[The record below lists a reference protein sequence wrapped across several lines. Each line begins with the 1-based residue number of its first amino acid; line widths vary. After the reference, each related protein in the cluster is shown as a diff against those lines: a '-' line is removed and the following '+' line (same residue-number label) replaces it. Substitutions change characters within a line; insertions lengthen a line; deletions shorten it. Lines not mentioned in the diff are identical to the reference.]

1 MFSRHLVQIY
11 LPIIDSII
19 LLRSLNLEFL
29 MMESPASS
37 RAHVKRNLW
46 KAFLQTLKLS
56 WLNLSNPS
64 LFPFFTPVD
73 PSSLELRAW
82 EGMNRSRLHL
92 SLGLRVLAFFFL
104 IARWSSSCQCSWFQ
118 TWWGCQLLGVLG
130 AESLEICF
138 NTFLKFHLTWD
149 LLEAGVSIMR
159 KSRFNECS
167 KIIESIH
174 VVLAWAAALQSVAV
188 RRSTCND
195 VSGPLFS
202 PLFFFHFPF
211 SVATFSHRRSAR
223 IKKLI

>member
-1 MFSRHLVQIY
+1 MVQSIICSKSLFSRHLVQIY

-138 NTFLKFHLTWD
+138 NTFLKFHLTWA

-174 VVLAWAAALQSVAV
+174 VVFYIRNHFIRKSAWISKK
-188 RRSTCND
+188 
-195 VSGPLFS
+195 
-202 PLFFFHFPF
+202 
-211 SVATFSHRRSAR
+211 
-223 IKKLI
+223 IKKKSKKLGRLRYKYP

>member
-1 MFSRHLVQIY
+1 MTKAKNSYSVLKRYRRRQSTYFCPNFRKWSKVLIFLKSMFSRHLVQIY

-19 LLRSLNLEFL
+19 LLQSFDFDFL
-29 MMESPASS
+29 MIESPASS
-37 RAHVKRNLW
+37 KDHVQRNLW

-104 IARWSSSCQCSWFQ
+104 IARWSSSCQ
-118 TWWGCQLLGVLG
+118 LLGVLV
-130 AESLEICF
+130 AESLRICF
-138 NTFLKFHLTWD
+138 NTFLKFHLTWS

-167 KIIESIH
+167 KIIESII
-174 VVLAWAAALQSVAV
+174 LNQL
-188 RRSTCND
+188 T
-195 VSGPLFS
+195 VSECPWW
-202 PLFFFHFPF
+202 
-211 SVATFSHRRSAR
+211 R
-223 IKKLI
+223 

>member
-92 SLGLRVLAFFFL
+92 SLGLGVLAFFFL
-104 IARWSSSCQCSWFQ
+104 IARWSSSCQCSWFK

-167 KIIESIH
+167 KIIESII
-174 VVLAWAAALQSVAV
+174 LNQL
-188 RRSTCND
+188 T
-195 VSGPLFS
+195 VSECPWW
-202 PLFFFHFPF
+202 
-211 SVATFSHRRSAR
+211 R
-223 IKKLI
+223 